1 MSAGRK
7 VNTSSQ
13 HWCTPRKYV
22 NAVKKMFDNVI
33 ELDPC
38 SNKFSIVNANVEYVL
53 PKNDGL
59 LREWSFKTIYVNP
72 PYGADRTRGTTIK
85 NWLRKCAE
93 THRKYNS
100 EILALIPVATNTAH
114 WKHFIFGEATAICFL
129 YDTRLKFIIDGDD
142 DNKGAPMACCMVYWG
157 NDFEKFQSI
166 FLKFGAVI
174 DITNLIG
181 KRIGKE
187 DEENVLFQEYEFT
200 AAQSFA

>member
-1 MSAGRK
+1 MSTGRK
-7 VNTSSQ
+7 VNTLSQ

-22 NAVKKMFDNVI
+22 NAVKEMFDETI

-38 SNKFSIVNANVEYVL
+38 SNKFSIVNACVEYML
-53 PKNDGL
+53 PENDGL
-59 LREWSFKTIYVNP
+59 SREWNFETIYVNP
-72 PYGADRTRGTTIK
+72 PYGADRIRGTTIK
-85 NWLRKCAE
+85 DWLRKCTE
-93 THRKYNS
+93 SHKKYNS
-100 EILALIPVATNTAH
+100 EILALIPVATNTTH

-157 NDFEKFQSI
+157 NDFERFQSI

-181 KRIGKE
+181 KRIGKKN
-187 DEENVLFQEYEFT
+187 EENILFQ
-200 AAQSFA
+200 